1 MKHPNNNKIITIVP
15 NTSKDLTKGLLSTIR
30 RQLNL
35 NKEEFFKILSN
46 S

>member
-1 MKHPNNNKIITIVP
+1 MKHPNNNKTITIVP

-30 RQLNL
+30 RQLNIS
-35 NKEEFFKILSN
+35 KQEFIKILSN